1 VADSDTLIGQTV
13 SHYRIIE
20 KLGGGGMGVV
30 YKAED
35 VRLQRFVALK
45 FLPQTVARDPHALAR
60 FQREAQAASA
70 LNHPNICTIYDIGE
84 ENGRAF
90 IAMEY
95 MEGKTLNHT
104 LAGQPMELERLLGVA
119 IEVADALET
128 AHSKGIVHRD
138 IKPANI
144 FVTERGHAKVL
155 DFGLAKVSSAKSAAA
170 RAETLA
176 TQELDQDQLT
186 SPGSTLGTVAY
197 MSPEQARG
205 EELDARTDLFSFGAV
220 LYEMATAQHA
230 FLGDTFAVIYDGILN
245 HAPAPPLLRNPGLP
259 SKLVETIN
267 KALEKNREKRYQRAS
282 ELCADLRRLK
292 REIDSGRLAMEKRAF
307 STPVFVGTVS
317 ERSEPSSAGE
327 VERIMLAVLP
337 FKNLSG
343 NKKHDY
349 FCEGITEEMITQ
361 LARISPGRLG
371 VIARTS
377 AMQYRST
384 DKSVRQV
391 GRELGVSYLLEGSV
405 RRAGNHVRIAAQLI
419 QVSDETHLW
428 AENYER
434 KLRDILALQ
443 NNVAQAVVREIKLKF
458 GPRERERLVRAA
470 VVDPQAYEA
479 CLQGRYLLNRRT
491 LEGMRKS
498 LQYFQKSIQCD
509 PYYAAAHAGLA
520 DSYLTL
526 LDYGQLSTD
535 DATRQADAAARK
547 ALKIDDTLAEAQT
560 SLGHSAFHQFNWP
573 TTERAYRRALQLN
586 PNCAS
591 AHYYYANYLT
601 VVGRAEE
608 GLAEARSAV
617 KLDPVSLP
625 AGTNL
630 SNLLYLAGH
639 YDEATEQAV
648 RVLEIDPTFYR
659 AYDDLG
665 RTYEQ
670 QGKLPQAIA
679 AFRKVVAASGR
690 SPAYLAH
697 LAHAHGLAGERRK
710 AAQLLKEMQKL
721 SEKKYVAPHAFAVVF
736 AGLGDKVQTL
746 AWLEKAYIARDEMLP
761 FLRVNPR
768 LAFLHADHRFQDLV
782 RRMKFPKIEET
793 EL

>member
-1 VADSDTLIGQTV
+1 
-13 SHYRIIE
+13 
-20 KLGGGGMGVV
+20 MGVV

-104 LAGQPMELERLLGVA
+104 LAGQPMELERLLDVA
-119 IEVADALET
+119 IEVADALEA

-155 DFGLAKVSSAKSAAA
+155 DFGLAKVSSVKSAVAKM
-170 RAETLA
+170 ETLA
-176 TQELDQDQLT
+176 TLEVDQDQLT
-186 SPGSTLGTVAY
+186 SPGSTLGTVSY

-220 LYEMATAQHA
+220 LYEMATAQQA
-230 FLGDTFAVIYDGILN
+230 FSGDTFAIIYDGILN
-245 HAPAPPLLRNPGLP
+245 HAPVPPLLRNPGLS

-267 KALEKNREKRYQRAS
+267 KALEKDREKRYQHTS
-282 ELCADLRRLK
+282 ELCADLRRLR
-292 REIDSGRLAMEKRAF
+292 REIDSRRLALEKREVNA
-307 STPVFVGTVS
+307 PVFVGTVS

-349 FCEGITEEMITQ
+349 FCDGVTEEMITQ
-361 LARISPGRLG
+361 LARISPERLG

-405 RRAGNHVRIAAQLI
+405 RRARNHVRIAAQLI
-419 QVSDETHLW
+419 QVGDETHLW
-428 AENYER
+428 AESYER
-434 KLRDILALQ
+434 KLGDILALQ
-443 NNVAQAVVREIKLKF
+443 NNVAEAVVQEIKLKL
-458 GPRERERLVRAA
+458 GPRERERLVVRAA

-491 LEGMRKS
+491 LEGMHKS
-498 LQYFQKSIQCD
+498 VRYFQKAIQCD

-526 LDYGQLSTD
+526 LDYGHLSTD

-547 ALKIDDTLAEAQT
+547 ALEIDDTLAEAQT

-573 TTERAYRRALQLN
+573 MTERAYRRALQLN
-586 PNCAS
+586 PNYAS

-601 VVGRAEE
+601 AVGRAEE
-608 GLAEARSAV
+608 ALAEARSALA
-617 KLDPVSLP
+617 LDPVSLP
-625 AGTNL
+625 AGANL

-639 YDEATEQAV
+639 YEEATEQAL

-659 AYDDLG
+659 AYEDLG

-670 QGKLPQAIA
+670 QRKLPQAIA

-710 AAQLLKEMQKL
+710 AAQLLQEIQKL
-721 SEKKYVAPHAFAVVF
+721 SKKKHVAPHAFAAVF

-746 AWLEKAYIARDEMLP
+746 AWLEKAYLARDEMLP

-768 LAFLHADHRFQDLV
+768 LAFLHADPRFQDLV

>member
-1 VADSDTLIGQTV
+1 
-13 SHYRIIE
+13 
-20 KLGGGGMGVV
+20 
-30 YKAED
+30 
-35 VRLQRFVALK
+35 
-45 FLPQTVARDPHALAR
+45 
-60 FQREAQAASA
+60 
-70 LNHPNICTIYDIGE
+70 
-84 ENGRAF
+84 
-90 IAMEY
+90 
-95 MEGKTLNHT
+95 
-104 LAGQPMELERLLGVA
+104 
-119 IEVADALET
+119 
-128 AHSKGIVHRD
+128 
-138 IKPANI
+138 
-144 FVTERGHAKVL
+144 
-155 DFGLAKVSSAKSAAA
+155 
-170 RAETLA
+170 
-176 TQELDQDQLT
+176 
-186 SPGSTLGTVAY
+186 
-197 MSPEQARG
+197 MS
-205 EELDARTDLFSFGAV
+205 
-220 LYEMATAQHA
+220 
-230 FLGDTFAVIYDGILN
+230 
-245 HAPAPPLLRNPGLP
+245 

-267 KALEKNREKRYQRAS
+267 KALEKDREKRYQHTS
-282 ELCADLRRLK
+282 ELCADLRRLR
-292 REIDSGRLAMEKRAF
+292 REIDSRRLALEKREVNA
-307 STPVFVGTVS
+307 PVFVGTVS

-349 FCEGITEEMITQ
+349 FCDGVTEEMITQ
-361 LARISPGRLG
+361 LARISPERLG

-405 RRAGNHVRIAAQLI
+405 RRARNHVRIAAQLI
-419 QVSDETHLW
+419 QVGDETHLW
-428 AENYER
+428 AESYER
-434 KLRDILALQ
+434 KLGDILALQ
-443 NNVAQAVVREIKLKF
+443 NNVAEAVVQEIKLKL
-458 GPRERERLVRAA
+458 GPRERERLVVRAA

-491 LEGMRKS
+491 LEGMHKS
-498 LQYFQKSIQCD
+498 VRYFQKAIQCD

-526 LDYGQLSTD
+526 LDYGHLSTD

-547 ALKIDDTLAEAQT
+547 ALEIDDTLAEAQT

-573 TTERAYRRALQLN
+573 MTERAYRRALQLN
-586 PNCAS
+586 PNYAS

-601 VVGRAEE
+601 AVGRAEQA
-608 GLAEARSAV
+608 LAEARSALA
-617 KLDPVSLP
+617 LDPVSLP
-625 AGTNL
+625 AGANL

-639 YDEATEQAV
+639 YEEATEQAL

-659 AYDDLG
+659 AYEDLG

-670 QGKLPQAIA
+670 QRKLPQAIA

-710 AAQLLKEMQKL
+710 AAQLLQEIQKL
-721 SEKKYVAPHAFAVVF
+721 SKKKHVAPHAFAAVF

-746 AWLEKAYIARDEMLP
+746 AWLEKAYLARDEMLP

-768 LAFLHADHRFQDLV
+768 LAFLHADPRFQDLV

>member
-1 VADSDTLIGQTV
+1 LS
-13 SHYRIIE
+13 
-20 KLGGGGMGVV
+20 
-30 YKAED
+30 
-35 VRLQRFVALK
+35 
-45 FLPQTVARDPHALAR
+45 
-60 FQREAQAASA
+60 
-70 LNHPNICTIYDIGE
+70 
-84 ENGRAF
+84 
-90 IAMEY
+90 
-95 MEGKTLNHT
+95 
-104 LAGQPMELERLLGVA
+104 
-119 IEVADALET
+119 
-128 AHSKGIVHRD
+128 
-138 IKPANI
+138 
-144 FVTERGHAKVL
+144 
-155 DFGLAKVSSAKSAAA
+155 
-170 RAETLA
+170 
-176 TQELDQDQLT
+176 
-186 SPGSTLGTVAY
+186 
-197 MSPEQARG
+197 
-205 EELDARTDLFSFGAV
+205 
-220 LYEMATAQHA
+220 
-230 FLGDTFAVIYDGILN
+230 
-245 HAPAPPLLRNPGLP
+245 

-267 KALEKNREKRYQRAS
+267 KALEKDREKRYQHTS
-282 ELCADLRRLK
+282 ELCADLRRLR
-292 REIDSGRLAMEKRAF
+292 REIDSRRLALEKREVNA
-307 STPVFVGTVS
+307 PVFVGTVS

-349 FCEGITEEMITQ
+349 FCEGVTEEMITQ
-361 LARISPGRLG
+361 LARISPERLG

-405 RRAGNHVRIAAQLI
+405 RRARNHVRIAAQLI
-419 QVSDETHLW
+419 QVGDETHLW
-428 AENYER
+428 AESYER
-434 KLRDILALQ
+434 KLGDILALQ
-443 NNVAQAVVREIKLKF
+443 NNVAEAVVQEIKLKL
-458 GPRERERLVRAA
+458 GPRERERLVVRAA

-491 LEGMRKS
+491 LEGMHKS
-498 LQYFQKSIQCD
+498 VRYFQKAIQCD

-526 LDYGQLSTD
+526 LDYGHLSTD

-547 ALKIDDTLAEAQT
+547 ALEIDDTLAEAQT

-573 TTERAYRRALQLN
+573 MTERAYRRALQLN
-586 PNCAS
+586 PNYAS

-601 VVGRAEE
+601 AVGRAEE
-608 GLAEARSAV
+608 ALAEARSALA
-617 KLDPVSLP
+617 LDPVSLP
-625 AGTNL
+625 AGANL

-639 YDEATEQAV
+639 YEEATEQAL

-659 AYDDLG
+659 AYEDLG

-670 QGKLPQAIA
+670 QRKLPQAIA

-710 AAQLLKEMQKL
+710 AAQLLQEIQKL
-721 SEKKYVAPHAFAVVF
+721 SKKKHVAPHAFAAVF

-746 AWLEKAYIARDEMLP
+746 AWLEKAYLARDEMLP

-768 LAFLHADHRFQDLV
+768 LAFLHADPRFQDLV

>member
-1 VADSDTLIGQTV
+1 LS
-13 SHYRIIE
+13 
-20 KLGGGGMGVV
+20 
-30 YKAED
+30 
-35 VRLQRFVALK
+35 
-45 FLPQTVARDPHALAR
+45 
-60 FQREAQAASA
+60 
-70 LNHPNICTIYDIGE
+70 
-84 ENGRAF
+84 
-90 IAMEY
+90 
-95 MEGKTLNHT
+95 
-104 LAGQPMELERLLGVA
+104 
-119 IEVADALET
+119 
-128 AHSKGIVHRD
+128 
-138 IKPANI
+138 
-144 FVTERGHAKVL
+144 
-155 DFGLAKVSSAKSAAA
+155 
-170 RAETLA
+170 
-176 TQELDQDQLT
+176 
-186 SPGSTLGTVAY
+186 
-197 MSPEQARG
+197 
-205 EELDARTDLFSFGAV
+205 
-220 LYEMATAQHA
+220 
-230 FLGDTFAVIYDGILN
+230 
-245 HAPAPPLLRNPGLP
+245 

-267 KALEKNREKRYQRAS
+267 KALEKDREKRYQHTS
-282 ELCADLRRLK
+282 ELCADLRRLR
-292 REIDSGRLAMEKRAF
+292 REIDSRRLALEKREVNA
-307 STPVFVGTVS
+307 PVFVGTVS

-349 FCEGITEEMITQ
+349 FCDGVTEEMITQ
-361 LARISPGRLG
+361 LARISPERLG

-405 RRAGNHVRIAAQLI
+405 RRARNHVRIAAQLI
-419 QVSDETHLW
+419 QVGDETHLW
-428 AENYER
+428 AESYER
-434 KLRDILALQ
+434 KLGDILALQ
-443 NNVAQAVVREIKLKF
+443 NNVADAVVQEIKLKL
-458 GPRERERLVRAA
+458 GPRERERLVVRAA

-491 LEGMRKS
+491 LEGMHKS
-498 LQYFQKSIQCD
+498 VRYFQKAIQCD

-526 LDYGQLSTD
+526 LDYGHLSTD

-547 ALKIDDTLAEAQT
+547 ALEIDDTLAEAQT

-573 TTERAYRRALQLN
+573 MTERAYRRALQLN
-586 PNCAS
+586 PNYAS

-601 VVGRAEE
+601 AVGRAEE
-608 GLAEARSAV
+608 ALAEARSALA
-617 KLDPVSLP
+617 LDPVSLP
-625 AGTNL
+625 AGANL

-639 YDEATEQAV
+639 YEEATEQAL

-659 AYDDLG
+659 AYEDLG

-670 QGKLPQAIA
+670 QRKLPQAIA

-710 AAQLLKEMQKL
+710 AAQLLQEIQKL
-721 SEKKYVAPHAFAVVF
+721 SKKKHVAPHAFAAVF

-746 AWLEKAYIARDEMLP
+746 AWLEKAYLARDEMLP

-768 LAFLHADHRFQDLV
+768 LAFLHADPRFQDLV

>member
-1 VADSDTLIGQTV
+1 
-13 SHYRIIE
+13 
-20 KLGGGGMGVV
+20 MGVV

-104 LAGQPMELERLLGVA
+104 LAGQPMELERLLDVA
-119 IEVADALET
+119 IEVADALEA

-155 DFGLAKVSSAKSAAA
+155 DFGLAKVSSVKSAVAKM
-170 RAETLA
+170 ETLA
-176 TQELDQDQLT
+176 TLEVDQDQLT
-186 SPGSTLGTVAY
+186 SPGSTLGTVSY

-220 LYEMATAQHA
+220 LYEMATAQQA
-230 FLGDTFAVIYDGILN
+230 FSGDTFAIIYDGILN
-245 HAPAPPLLRNPGLP
+245 HAPVPPLLRNPGLS

-267 KALEKNREKRYQRAS
+267 KALEKDREKRYQHTS
-282 ELCADLRRLK
+282 ELCADLRRLR
-292 REIDSGRLAMEKRAF
+292 REIDSRRLALEKREVNA
-307 STPVFVGTVS
+307 PVFVGTVS

-349 FCEGITEEMITQ
+349 FCEGVTEEMITQ
-361 LARISPGRLG
+361 LARISPERLG

-428 AENYER
+428 AESYER
-434 KLRDILALQ
+434 KLGDILALQ
-443 NNVAQAVVREIKLKF
+443 NNVAEAVVQEIKLKL
-458 GPRERERLVRAA
+458 GPRERERLVVRAA

-491 LEGMRKS
+491 LEGMHKS
-498 LQYFQKSIQCD
+498 VRYFQKAIQCD

-526 LDYGQLSTD
+526 LDYGHLSTD

-547 ALKIDDTLAEAQT
+547 ALEIDDTLAEAQT

-573 TTERAYRRALQLN
+573 MTERAYRRALQLN
-586 PNCAS
+586 PNYAS

-601 VVGRAEE
+601 AVGRAEE
-608 GLAEARSAV
+608 ALAEARSALA
-617 KLDPVSLP
+617 LDPVSLP
-625 AGTNL
+625 AGANL

-639 YDEATEQAV
+639 YEEATEQAL

-659 AYDDLG
+659 AYEDLG

-670 QGKLPQAIA
+670 QRKLPQAIA

-710 AAQLLKEMQKL
+710 AAQLLQEIQKL
-721 SEKKYVAPHAFAVVF
+721 SKKKHVAPHAFAAVF

-746 AWLEKAYIARDEMLP
+746 AWLEKAYLARDEMLP

-768 LAFLHADHRFQDLV
+768 LAFLHADPRFQDLV

>member
-1 VADSDTLIGQTV
+1 
-13 SHYRIIE
+13 
-20 KLGGGGMGVV
+20 MGVV

-104 LAGQPMELERLLGVA
+104 LAGQPMELERLLDVA
-119 IEVADALET
+119 IEVADALEA

-155 DFGLAKVSSAKSAAA
+155 DFGLAKVSSVKSAVAKM
-170 RAETLA
+170 ETLA
-176 TQELDQDQLT
+176 TLEVDQDQLT
-186 SPGSTLGTVAY
+186 SPGSTLGTVSY

-220 LYEMATAQHA
+220 LYEMATAQQA
-230 FLGDTFAVIYDGILN
+230 FSGDTFAIIYDGILN
-245 HAPAPPLLRNPGLP
+245 HAPVPPLLRNPGLS

-267 KALEKNREKRYQRAS
+267 KALEKDREKRYQHTS
-282 ELCADLRRLK
+282 ELCADLRRLR
-292 REIDSGRLAMEKRAF
+292 REIDSRRLALEKREVNA
-307 STPVFVGTVS
+307 PVFVGTVS

-349 FCEGITEEMITQ
+349 FCEGVTEEMITQ
-361 LARISPGRLG
+361 LARISPERLG

-405 RRAGNHVRIAAQLI
+405 RRARNHVRIAAQLI
-419 QVSDETHLW
+419 QVGDETHLW
-428 AENYER
+428 AESYER
-434 KLRDILALQ
+434 KLGDILALQ
-443 NNVAQAVVREIKLKF
+443 NNVAEAVVQEIKLKL
-458 GPRERERLVRAA
+458 GPRERERLVVRAA

-491 LEGMRKS
+491 LEGMHKS
-498 LQYFQKSIQCD
+498 VRYFQKAIQCD
-509 PYYAAAHAGLA
+509 RYYAAAHAGLA

-526 LDYGQLSTD
+526 LDYGHLSTD

-547 ALKIDDTLAEAQT
+547 AQEIDDTLAEAQT

-573 TTERAYRRALQLN
+573 MTERAYRRALQLN
-586 PNCAS
+586 PNYAS

-601 VVGRAEE
+601 AVGRAEE
-608 GLAEARSAV
+608 ALAEARSALA
-617 KLDPVSLP
+617 LDPVSLP
-625 AGTNL
+625 AGANL

-639 YDEATEQAV
+639 YEEATEQAL

-659 AYDDLG
+659 AYEDLG

-670 QGKLPQAIA
+670 QRKLPQAIA

-710 AAQLLKEMQKL
+710 AAQLLQEIQKL
-721 SEKKYVAPHAFAVVF
+721 SKKKHVAPHAFAAVF

-746 AWLEKAYIARDEMLP
+746 AWLEKAYLARDEMLP

-768 LAFLHADHRFQDLV
+768 LAFLHADPRFQDLV

>member
-1 VADSDTLIGQTV
+1 
-13 SHYRIIE
+13 
-20 KLGGGGMGVV
+20 M
-30 YKAED
+30 
-35 VRLQRFVALK
+35 
-45 FLPQTVARDPHALAR
+45 
-60 FQREAQAASA
+60 
-70 LNHPNICTIYDIGE
+70 
-84 ENGRAF
+84 
-90 IAMEY
+90 
-95 MEGKTLNHT
+95 
-104 LAGQPMELERLLGVA
+104 
-119 IEVADALET
+119 
-128 AHSKGIVHRD
+128 
-138 IKPANI
+138 
-144 FVTERGHAKVL
+144 
-155 DFGLAKVSSAKSAAA
+155 
-170 RAETLA
+170 
-176 TQELDQDQLT
+176 
-186 SPGSTLGTVAY
+186 
-197 MSPEQARG
+197 
-205 EELDARTDLFSFGAV
+205 
-220 LYEMATAQHA
+220 
-230 FLGDTFAVIYDGILN
+230 
-245 HAPAPPLLRNPGLP
+245 PPLLRNPGLS

-267 KALEKNREKRYQRAS
+267 KALEKDREKRYQHTS
-282 ELCADLRRLK
+282 ELCADLRRLR
-292 REIDSGRLAMEKRAF
+292 REIDSRRLALEKREVNA
-307 STPVFVGTVS
+307 PVFVGTVS

-349 FCEGITEEMITQ
+349 FCEGVTEEMITQ
-361 LARISPGRLG
+361 LARISPERLG

-405 RRAGNHVRIAAQLI
+405 RRARNHVRIAAQLI
-419 QVSDETHLW
+419 QVGDETHLW
-428 AENYER
+428 AESYER
-434 KLRDILALQ
+434 KLGDILALQ
-443 NNVAQAVVREIKLKF
+443 NNVAEAVVQEIKLKL
-458 GPRERERLVRAA
+458 GPRERERLVVRAA

-491 LEGMRKS
+491 LEGMHKS
-498 LQYFQKSIQCD
+498 VRYFQKAIQCD

-526 LDYGQLSTD
+526 LDYGHLSTD

-547 ALKIDDTLAEAQT
+547 ALEIDDTLAEAQT

-573 TTERAYRRALQLN
+573 MTERAYRRALQLN
-586 PNCAS
+586 PNYAS

-601 VVGRAEE
+601 AVGRAEE
-608 GLAEARSAV
+608 ALAEARSALA
-617 KLDPVSLP
+617 LDPVSLP
-625 AGTNL
+625 AGANL

-639 YDEATEQAV
+639 YEEATEQAL

-659 AYDDLG
+659 AYEDLG

-670 QGKLPQAIA
+670 QRKLPQAIA

-710 AAQLLKEMQKL
+710 AAQLLQEIQKL
-721 SEKKYVAPHAFAVVF
+721 SKKKHVAPHAFAAVF

-746 AWLEKAYIARDEMLP
+746 AWLEKAYLARDEMLP

-768 LAFLHADHRFQDLV
+768 LAFLHADPRFQDLV

>member
-1 VADSDTLIGQTV
+1 
-13 SHYRIIE
+13 
-20 KLGGGGMGVV
+20 M
-30 YKAED
+30 
-35 VRLQRFVALK
+35 
-45 FLPQTVARDPHALAR
+45 
-60 FQREAQAASA
+60 
-70 LNHPNICTIYDIGE
+70 
-84 ENGRAF
+84 
-90 IAMEY
+90 
-95 MEGKTLNHT
+95 
-104 LAGQPMELERLLGVA
+104 
-119 IEVADALET
+119 
-128 AHSKGIVHRD
+128 
-138 IKPANI
+138 
-144 FVTERGHAKVL
+144 
-155 DFGLAKVSSAKSAAA
+155 
-170 RAETLA
+170 
-176 TQELDQDQLT
+176 
-186 SPGSTLGTVAY
+186 
-197 MSPEQARG
+197 
-205 EELDARTDLFSFGAV
+205 
-220 LYEMATAQHA
+220 
-230 FLGDTFAVIYDGILN
+230 
-245 HAPAPPLLRNPGLP
+245 PPLLRNPGLS

-267 KALEKNREKRYQRAS
+267 KALEKDREKRYQHTS
-282 ELCADLRRLK
+282 ELCADLRRLR
-292 REIDSGRLAMEKRAF
+292 REIDSRRLALEKREVNA
-307 STPVFVGTVS
+307 PVFVGTVS

-349 FCEGITEEMITQ
+349 FCEGVTEEMITQ
-361 LARISPGRLG
+361 LARISPERLG

-405 RRAGNHVRIAAQLI
+405 RRARNHVRIAAQLI
-419 QVSDETHLW
+419 QVGDETHLW
-428 AENYER
+428 AESYER
-434 KLRDILALQ
+434 KLGDILALQ
-443 NNVAQAVVREIKLKF
+443 NNVAEAVVQEIKLKL
-458 GPRERERLVRAA
+458 GPRERERLVVRAA

-491 LEGMRKS
+491 LEGMHKS
-498 LQYFQKSIQCD
+498 VRYFQKAIQCD

-526 LDYGQLSTD
+526 LDYGHLSTD

-547 ALKIDDTLAEAQT
+547 ALEIDDTLAEAQT

-573 TTERAYRRALQLN
+573 MTETAYRRALQLN
-586 PNCAS
+586 PNYAS

-601 VVGRAEE
+601 AVGRAEE
-608 GLAEARSAV
+608 ALAEARSALA
-617 KLDPVSLP
+617 LDPVSLP
-625 AGTNL
+625 AGANL

-639 YDEATEQAV
+639 YEEATEQAL

-659 AYDDLG
+659 AYEDLG

-670 QGKLPQAIA
+670 QRKLPQAIA

-710 AAQLLKEMQKL
+710 AAQLLQEIQKL
-721 SEKKYVAPHAFAVVF
+721 SKKKHVAPHAFAAVF

-746 AWLEKAYIARDEMLP
+746 AWLEKAYLARDEMLP

-768 LAFLHADHRFQDLV
+768 LAFLHADPRFQDLV